1 MFDGRFRT
9 NIEQAIKPVGA
20 NLRKTGISADHLT
33 VLGIVM
39 ATAAALTIGAGY
51 LRAGLLLLILAGVP
65 DLLDG
70 AVAKASGTTSTRG
83 AFFDS
88 VSDRLSDAL
97 LFGGVAWY
105 LQTNNGGR
113 IALLPYAVFAAAALV
128 SYIRAKADALG
139 YDARGGLM
147 ERAERF
153 IVLSIGLLFTEF
165 LIAVL
170 WIMLALTSVT
180 AVQRFVKVWRQASL
194 ERPVPPVVAARREE
208 RLVRRE
214 QRAARRRAT
223 RLRPSVRERA
233 GRAARNRSKH

>member
-33 VLGIVM
+33 VLGICM
-39 ATAAALTIGAGY
+39 ATAAAVTIGAGY
-51 LRAGLLLLILAGVP
+51 LRAGLLLLVLAGVP

-70 AVAKASGTTSTRG
+70 AVAKASGTASTRG

-88 VSDRLSDAL
+88 VADRLSDAL

-113 IALLPYAVFAAAALV
+113 IALLPFAVFAAAALV

-153 IVLSIGLLFTEF
+153 ILLGLGLLFSEL
-165 LIAVL
+165 LIGVL
-170 WIMLALTSVT
+170 WVMLVATAGT
-180 AVQRFVKVWRQASL
+180 AVYRFVKVWRQAD
-194 ERPVPPVVAARREE
+194 RPPTPVRPPART
-208 RLVRRE
+208 
-214 QRAARRRAT
+214 RRRRTGTT
-223 RLRPSVRERA
+223 RSMADRRVAWRERM
-233 GRAARNRSKH
+233 RSRRP

>member
-20 NLRKTGISADHLT
+20 NLRRTGITPDHLT
-33 VLGIVM
+33 VLGILM
-39 ATAAALTIGAGY
+39 ATAAAITIGAGY
-51 LRAGLLLLILAGVP
+51 LRAGLLLVALAGIP

-70 AVAKASGTTSTRG
+70 AVAKASGMASTRG

-128 SYIRAKADALG
+128 SYERAKAESLG
-139 YDARGGLM
+139 FDARGGLM

-153 IVLSIGLLFTEF
+153 ILLGFGLLFSEL
-165 LIAVL
+165 LIGVL
-170 WIMLALTSVT
+170 WVMLVATSGT
-180 AVQRFVKVWRQASL
+180 AVYRFAKVWRQAD
-194 ERPVPPVVAARREE
+194 RPQKPPRPTTRTRTRR
-208 RLVRRE
+208 RTGSTRSMADR
-214 QRAARRRAT
+214 RAAWQERMRNR
-223 RLRPSVRERA
+223 RPSP
-233 GRAARNRSKH
+233 

>member
-33 VLGIVM
+33 VLGILM
-39 ATAAALTIGAGY
+39 ATAAAVTIGAGY
-51 LRAGLLLLILAGVP
+51 LRAGLLLLVLAGVP

-70 AVAKASGTTSTRG
+70 AVAKASGTVSTRG

-153 IVLSIGLLFTEF
+153 ILLGIGLLFSEM

-170 WIMLALTSVT
+170 WVMLVAT
-180 AVQRFVKVWRQASL
+180 AGTVVYRFVKVWRQAD
-194 ERPVPPVVAARREE
+194 RPPTSNRPPPRTR
-208 RLVRRE
+208 
-214 QRAARRRAT
+214 RRRAGTT
-223 RLRPSVRERA
+223 RSMADRRVAWRERM
-233 GRAARNRSKH
+233 RSRRP

>member
-33 VLGIVM
+33 VLGICM
-39 ATAAALTIGAGY
+39 ASAAAVTIGAGY
-51 LRAGLLLLILAGVP
+51 LRAGLLLLVLAGVP

-70 AVAKASGTTSTRG
+70 AVAKASGTASTRG

-153 IVLSIGLLFTEF
+153 ILLGIGLLFSEL
-165 LIAVL
+165 LIGVL
-170 WIMLALTSVT
+170 WVMLVATGGTV
-180 AVQRFVKVWRQASL
+180 VYRFVKVWRQAD
-194 ERPVPPVVAARREE
+194 RPPTAARPPART
-208 RLVRRE
+208 
-214 QRAARRRAT
+214 RRRRTGTT
-223 RLRPSVRERA
+223 RSMADRRVAWRERM
-233 GRAARNRSKH
+233 RSRRP

>member
-33 VLGIVM
+33 VLGILM

-70 AVAKASGTTSTRG
+70 AVAKASGTASTRG

-153 IVLSIGLLFTEF
+153 ILLGIGLLFSEM
-165 LIAVL
+165 LIGVL
-170 WIMLALTSVT
+170 WVMLVA
-180 AVQRFVKVWRQASL
+180 
-194 ERPVPPVVAARREE
+194 RP
-208 RLVRRE
+208 
-214 QRAARRRAT
+214 
-223 RLRPSVRERA
+223 
-233 GRAARNRSKH
+233 

>member
-9 NIEQAIKPVGA
+9 NIEQGLKPVGA

-33 VLGIVM
+33 VLGIIM
-39 ATAAALTIGAGY
+39 ATAAAVTIGAGF
-51 LRAGLLLLILAGVP
+51 LRAGLLLLALAGVP

-70 AVAKASGTTSTRG
+70 AVAKASGTASTRG

-88 VSDRLSDAL
+88 VADRLSDAL

-128 SYIRAKADALG
+128 SYQRAKADALG
-139 YDARGGLM
+139 FDARGGLM

-153 IVLSIGLLFTEF
+153 ILLGLGLLFSEL

-170 WIMLALTSVT
+170 WVMLVATSGT
-180 AVQRFVKVWRQASL
+180 AVYRFVKVWRQAD
-194 ERPVPPVVAARREE
+194 RPPTPTRPPTRT
-208 RLVRRE
+208 
-214 QRAARRRAT
+214 RRRRTGTT
-223 RLRPSVRERA
+223 RSMADRRVAWRERV
-233 GRAARNRSKH
+233 RSRRP

>member
-20 NLRKTGISADHLT
+20 SLRKTGISPDHLT

-39 ATAAALTIGAGY
+39 ATAAAVTIGAGF
-51 LRAGLLLLILAGVP
+51 LRAGLLLLALAGIP

-70 AVAKASGTTSTRG
+70 AVAKASGTASTRG

-105 LQTNNGGR
+105 LQTENGGR

-128 SYIRAKADALG
+128 SYQRAKADALG
-139 YDARGGLM
+139 FDARGGLM

-153 IVLSIGLLFTEF
+153 ILLGFGLLFSEL
-165 LIAVL
+165 LIPVL
-170 WIMLALTSVT
+170 WVMLVATGGT
-180 AVQRFVKVWRQASL
+180 AVYRFVKVWRQAD
-194 ERPVPPVVAARREE
+194 RPPVPVRPTARTRRRRTSGSTRSMAERRAAWQERMRARR
-208 RLVRRE
+208 
-214 QRAARRRAT
+214 
-223 RLRPSVRERA
+223 PS
-233 GRAARNRSKH
+233 

>member
-20 NLRKTGISADHLT
+20 SLRKTGITPDHLT

-39 ATAAALTIGAGY
+39 ATAAAITIGAGF
-51 LRAGLLLLILAGVP
+51 LRAGLLLLALAGIP

-70 AVAKASGTTSTRG
+70 AVAKASGMASTRG

-128 SYIRAKADALG
+128 SYQRAKAESLG
-139 YDARGGLM
+139 FDARGGLM

-153 IVLSIGLLFTEF
+153 LLLGFGLLFSEL

-170 WIMLALTSVT
+170 WVMLVATGGT
-180 AVQRFVKVWRQASL
+180 AVYRFVKVWRQAD
-194 ERPVPPVVAARREE
+194 RPPVPPRPAARSRRPRERSSRSMAE
-208 RLVRRE
+208 R
-214 QRAARRRAT
+214 RAAWQERMRSR
-223 RLRPSVRERA
+223 RPS
-233 GRAARNRSKH
+233 

>member
-9 NIEQAIKPVGA
+9 NIEQGLKPVGA

-39 ATAAALTIGAGY
+39 ATAAAITIGAGF
-51 LRAGLLLLILAGVP
+51 LRAGLLLLALAGVP

-70 AVAKASGTTSTRG
+70 AVAKASGTASTRG

-105 LQTNNGGR
+105 LQTENGGR

-128 SYIRAKADALG
+128 SYQRAKAESLG
-139 YDARGGLM
+139 FDARGGLM

-153 IVLSIGLLFTEF
+153 ILLGIGLLFSEL

-170 WIMLALTSVT
+170 WVMLVATSGT
-180 AVQRFVKVWRQASL
+180 AVYRFVKVWRQAD
-194 ERPVPPVVAARREE
+194 RPPSAARRATG
-208 RLVRRE
+208 RDRQRR
-214 QRAARRRAT
+214 QRDRTSRSMADRRAAWRERMRS
-223 RLRPSVRERA
+223 RRPS
-233 GRAARNRSKH
+233 

>member
-9 NIEQAIKPVGA
+9 NIEKAIKPVGA
-20 NLRKTGISADHLT
+20 NLRRTGVTPDHLT
-33 VLGIVM
+33 ALGILM
-39 ATAAALTIGAGY
+39 ATAAAVTIGAGF
-51 LRAGLLLLILAGVP
+51 LRAGLLLVILAGVP

-70 AVAKASGTTSTRG
+70 AVAKASGMSSTRG

-128 SYIRAKADALG
+128 SYQRAKAESLG
-139 YDARGGLM
+139 FDARGGLM

-153 IVLSIGLLFTEF
+153 ILLCVGLLFSEL
-165 LIAVL
+165 LIAIL
-170 WIMLALTSVT
+170 WVMLVATSGT
-180 AVQRFVKVWRQASL
+180 AVYRFAKVWRQADRPQRPARPPARPRPRRQRIRTTASL
-194 ERPVPPVVAARREE
+194 SMADR
-208 RLVRRE
+208 
-214 QRAARRRAT
+214 RAAWRERMRS
-223 RLRPSVRERA
+223 RRPS
-233 GRAARNRSKH
+233 